1 MDAMETI
8 LEGAQGVQ
16 SHETLCVP
24 GQKLSAWLLRNMRAP
39 CFPSTAILVFALCLY
54 EKFCVGV
61 DLGSRLSLRGGKAS
75 PMAGYWR
82 PDASDM
88 NIFEYNAIGM
98 DPIQDSVRD
107 FKSGKGQVKAT
118 GENGADTEN
127 PAIQKIIDN
136 TNYAQRFFT
145 GRKVADDCPTFPFCN
160 HIPAPRPMLLPP
172 ASIENPNSRILYPW
186 QNKNGNSPAFAGTKE
201 NVKQHVLGHAGRI
214 RENVG
219 QMHDVRKKWSRPYG
233 RFGGNRQ
240 MEDWSRNMYGSVMGA
255 LPVTNRVSSIGNGKD
270 LSKTKESMSGTSL
283 DKANKVRVPRLQNV
297 GPGDIPAAPASR
309 SEYIPAQKVNKNW
322 DGKEAKIPDKKE
334 QTELNEKQ
342 TKELTQRKK
351 KEEKMLLQKKGK

>member
-1 MDAMETI
+1 MDLFKGGKSFFFPFSPFFIMYGNDI
-8 LEGAQGVQ
+8 GGGAWRCRPRGPVR
-16 SHETLCVP
+16 P
-24 GQKLSAWLLRNMRAP
+24 GSEALTWRLRHMRAP
-39 CFPSTAILVFALCLY
+39 CFPSTAFLVFALCLY
-54 EKFCVGV
+54 EKFCLGV

-145 GRKVADDCPTFPFCN
+145 GRKVAEDCPTFPFCN
-160 HIPAPRPMLLPP
+160 HIPAPRQMLLPP
-172 ASIENPNSRILYPW
+172 AYLENPNSRILYPW
-186 QNKNGNSPAFAGTKE
+186 QNKNGNSAAFPGTKE
-201 NVKQHVLGHAGRI
+201 KVKQHVLGHVGRI

-219 QMHDVRKKWSRPYG
+219 QMHDVRKKWLRPYG
-233 RFGGNRQ
+233 RFAATDKWRIGVETF
-240 MEDWSRNMYGSVMGA
+240 MVM
-255 LPVTNRVSSIGNGKD
+255 
-270 LSKTKESMSGTSL
+270 
-283 DKANKVRVPRLQNV
+283 
-297 GPGDIPAAPASR
+297 
-309 SEYIPAQKVNKNW
+309 
-322 DGKEAKIPDKKE
+322 
-334 QTELNEKQ
+334 
-342 TKELTQRKK
+342 
-351 KEEKMLLQKKGK
+351 